1 MASERWAIHMHKE
14 YFKFSCAHFLIFPD
28 GSKERLHGHNYHV
41 DAEIE
46 GSLGDRGLVID
57 FILVKPVIRELC
69 DSLDEHWI
77 LPGEHPELEIVV
89 GNDGHTEITY
99 RECRYRVPSDEVLVL
114 PMNNTSAENLA
125 SWIGRELVKRITEKF
140 GRSQIQKLRLSVSE
154 TPGQWGVYHYSD
166 PDSDPDSDSEDVPET
181 GAGS

>member
-41 DAEIE
+41 EAEIE

-69 DSLDEHWI
+69 DSLDEHWL

-166 PDSDPDSDSEDVPET
+166 EEAPEA